1 MADEGKVVPSEEIS
15 SHYKTPPAL
24 QHLHPHA
31 VQVIKERG
39 NKLPALLSS
48 CFLDIR
54 VNKLCFR
61 GCHVCGK
68 GGERVS
74 RRVWESII
82 PLRQLA
88 GLAGIA
94 RD

>member
-24 QHLHPHA
+24 QHLHPHS
-31 VQVIKERG
+31 VQVIKEWG
-39 NKLPALLSS
+39 NKLTALLSS

-54 VNKLCFR
+54 VNQLCFL

-82 PLRQLA
+82 PLKQLA